1 MHELSI
7 ALSIVDLVQEEMDS
21 RGGVQIQAVHLK
33 LGQLSGVVKEALL
46 FSFELACEQTPL
58 QGSKLVIEEVPVLV
72 NCPNCRS
79 HRPVRSLQCLCCAEC
94 GTPAY
99 DIVEGREIFVTA
111 VELRQH
117 DNQHVG
123 QEVAQP

>member
-7 ALSIVDLVQEEMDS
+7 AMSIVDLVQEEENS
-21 RGGVQIQAVHLK
+21 RGGFQVEAVHLK

-72 NCPNCRS
+72 NCPTCQAQRA
-79 HRPVRSLQCLCCAEC
+79 VRSLQCLCCAEC

-99 DIVEGREIFVTA
+99 EIVAGREIFVTA
-111 VELRQH
+111 LEIRQSENH
-117 DNQHVG
+117 DVH
-123 QEVAQP
+123 QEAAQR

>member
-7 ALSIVDLVQEEMDS
+7 AMSIVDLVQEEANS
-21 RGGVQIQAVHLK
+21 RGGFQVEAVHLK

-72 NCPNCRS
+72 NCSTCQAQRA
-79 HRPVRSLQCLCCAEC
+79 VRSLQCLCCAEC

-99 DIVEGREIFVTA
+99 DVVAGREIFVTA
-111 VELRQH
+111 LEIRQTENQDLR
-117 DNQHVG
+117 
-123 QEVAQP
+123 QEVAQR